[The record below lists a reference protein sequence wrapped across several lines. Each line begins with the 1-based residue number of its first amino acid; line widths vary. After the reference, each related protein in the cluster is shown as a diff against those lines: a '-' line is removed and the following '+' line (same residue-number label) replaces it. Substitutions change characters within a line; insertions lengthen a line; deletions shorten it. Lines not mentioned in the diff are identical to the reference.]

1 MKEELFGIVRE
12 KREFKWGG
20 FIVLETFDGQY
31 QCVLKGNT
39 EEEKQFARKTLSDLK
54 QESYVKLTGEKILA
68 NVKKELVISD
78 VEFVIEAVEVL
89 TAPHTYPSI
98 NIYEKELSADT
109 HSIFDNRA
117 LTLRNEKN
125 KCIFKIQS
133 LIHNTFRNALSD
145 EGFIS
150 ISTPKIVATGAEGGT
165 NVFKLDYFG
174 KQAYLAQSPQLYKQ
188 MACGAL
194 GKVYETAPVF
204 RAEKHASSRHL
215 NEYTSLDV
223 EMILE
228 NNFYE
233 LIHLE
238 QKILDYIISN
248 VFVKAVKEIKYLDCY
263 HGTMQNPHK
272 SLNIKVSKIKDIL
285 GTTGL
290 DMSSDEEK
298 EIAKYALEKHN
309 TDFVFA
315 THYHRDVR
323 PFYTKLSP
331 DKITTESFD
340 CIFKGV
346 EITSGGQRKESYQE
360 YVDAIADAGMSQE
373 PFESYLDAFKYGMPL
388 HGGFAIGL
396 ERLTAKI
403 CGIESVK
410 AATLFPRDVER
421 LIP

>member
-1 MKEELFGIVRE
+1 MEELFGIVRE

-31 QCVLKGNT
+31 QCVLKGST
-39 EEEKQFARKTLSDLK
+39 DEEIQFARETLSDLK
-54 QESYVKLTGEKILA
+54 PESYIKIVGEKKLA
-68 NVKKELVISD
+68 NVKKELAVSG
-78 VEFVIEAVEVL
+78 VEFVIKTVEVI
-89 TAPHTYPSI
+89 TIPFARPSI

-109 HSIFDNRA
+109 HSVFDNRA

-133 LIHNTFRNALSD
+133 KIHNTFRNALAD

-174 KQAYLAQSPQLYKQ
+174 QQAYLAQSPQLYKQ
-188 MACGAL
+188 IACGAL

-223 EMILE
+223 EMVLQ

-233 LIHLE
+233 LIRLE
-238 QKILDYIISN
+238 QKILDYIIGN
-248 VFVKAVKEIKYLDCY
+248 VFDTTGDEIKYLGCTY
-263 HGTMQNPHK
+263 SPSLNPHK
-272 SLNIKVSKIKDIL
+272 ALIIKVSEIKEIL
-285 GTTGL
+285 GTQGL
-290 DMSSDEEK
+290 DMSADEEK
-298 EIAKYALEKHN
+298 EIAKYALENHE

-315 THYHRDVR
+315 THYHRDSR
-323 PFYTKLSP
+323 PFYTKLSA
-331 DKITTESFD
+331 DKVTTESFD

-346 EITSGGQRKESYQE
+346 EITSGGQRKEGYQE
-360 YVDAIADAGMSQE
+360 YIDAITASGMNIK
-373 PFESYLDAFKYGMPL
+373 PFESYLDTFKYGMPL

-403 CGIESVK
+403 CNIDSVK